1 MERIKT
7 IIKRLLDVI
16 GKPVMRI
23 LPGQLAFFLVL
34 SIVPIITLIGYIAS
48 LFSISIESL
57 ITFMNQALPGE
68 ITDILLPFV
77 SGQGL
82 DANVLIFMVTGFIL
96 ASNGPHSI
104 IIASNTLYNIPN
116 DNYVKSRIKAFF
128 MTIIL
133 VSLFF
138 TSLIVLGFGNTILT
152 WILKWN
158 ILSFITKEVY
168 LIFVLLKWPIAF
180 IVIFYAIKV
189 IYTMAPDKRISSR
202 YMNRGAFLT
211 TLAFILVTA
220 IYSYYV
226 SNFANYDLFY
236 GSLSN
241 IIIMMMW
248 IYILSYILVLGIA
261 VNATYYE
268 RVKEKEVL
276 PETTSHKEKETIDNK

>member
-1 MERIKT
+1 MERMKQ
-7 IIKRLLDVI
+7 IIRRLLDII

-34 SIVPIITLIGYIAS
+34 SIIPIITLIGYIAS

-57 ITFMNQALPGE
+57 ISFMNQALPAE
-68 ITDILLPFV
+68 VTEILLPFI

-82 DANVLIFMVTGFIL
+82 DANVLIFMITGFIL

-104 IIASNTLYNIPN
+104 IIASNTLYDIPN
-116 DNYVKSRIKAFF
+116 DNYLKGRIKAFF
-128 MTIIL
+128 MAIL
-133 VSLFF
+133 LISLFF
-138 TSLIVLGFGNTILT
+138 TSLIVLGFGNTILALL
-152 WILKWN
+152 LKWDV
-158 ILSFITKEVY
+158 LSFLTKEVY
-168 LIFVLLKWPIAF
+168 LVFVLLKWPIAF

-189 IYTMAPDKRISSR
+189 IYTMAPDKRIPSR

-211 TLAFILVTA
+211 TLGFILVTA

-236 GSLSN
+236 GSMSN

-261 VNATYYE
+261 VNATYYQK
-268 RVKEKEVL
+268 VKGVKL
-276 PETTSHKEKETIDNK
+276 PETTSHNQNKKTNNK

>member
-1 MERIKT
+1 MERMKQ
-7 IIKRLLDVI
+7 IIKRLLDII

-34 SIVPIITLIGYIAS
+34 SIIPIITLIGYIAS

-57 ITFMNQALPGE
+57 ISFMNQALPAE
-68 ITDILLPFV
+68 VTEILLPFI

-82 DANVLIFMVTGFIL
+82 DANVLIFMITGFIL

-104 IIASNTLYNIPN
+104 IIASNTLYDIPN
-116 DNYVKSRIKAFF
+116 DSYLKSRIKAFF
-128 MTIIL
+128 MAMLLI
-133 VSLFF
+133 SLFF
-138 TSLIVLGFGNTILT
+138 TSLIVLGFGNTILA
-152 WILKWN
+152 WLLKWDV
-158 ILSFITKEVY
+158 LSFLTKEVY
-168 LIFVLLKWPIAF
+168 LVFVLLKWPIAF
-180 IVIFYAIKV
+180 IVIFYVIKV
-189 IYTMAPDKRISSR
+189 IYTIAPDTRIPSR

-211 TLAFILVTA
+211 TLGFVLVTA

-236 GSLSN
+236 GSMSN

-261 VNATYYE
+261 VNATYYQK
-268 RVKEKEVL
+268 VKGVKL
-276 PETTSHKEKETIDNK
+276 PETTSHNQNKKTNNK

>member
-1 MERIKT
+1 MERMKQ
-7 IIKRLLDVI
+7 IIRRLLDII

-34 SIVPIITLIGYIAS
+34 SIIPIITLIGYIAS

-57 ITFMNQALPGE
+57 ISFMNQALPAE
-68 ITDILLPFV
+68 VTEILLPFI

-82 DANVLIFMVTGFIL
+82 DANVLIFMITGFIL

-104 IIASNTLYNIPN
+104 IIASNTLYDIPN
-116 DNYVKSRIKAFF
+116 DNYLKGRIKAFF
-128 MTIIL
+128 MAIL
-133 VSLFF
+133 LMSLFF
-138 TSLIVLGFGNTILT
+138 TSLIVLGFGNTILALL
-152 WILKWN
+152 LKWDV
-158 ILSFITKEVY
+158 LSFLTKEVY
-168 LIFVLLKWPIAF
+168 LVFVLLKWPIAF

-189 IYTMAPDKRISSR
+189 IYTMAPDKRIPSR

-211 TLAFILVTA
+211 TLGFILVTA

-236 GSLSN
+236 GSMSN

-261 VNATYYE
+261 VNATYYQK
-268 RVKEKEVL
+268 VKGVKL
-276 PETTSHKEKETIDNK
+276 PETTSHKKNKKTNNK

>member
-1 MERIKT
+1 MERMKQ
-7 IIKRLLDVI
+7 IIRRLLDII

-34 SIVPIITLIGYIAS
+34 SIIPIITLIGYIAS

-57 ITFMNQALPGE
+57 ISFMNQALPAE
-68 ITDILLPFV
+68 VTEILLPFI

-82 DANVLIFMVTGFIL
+82 DANVLIFMITGFIL

-104 IIASNTLYNIPN
+104 IIASNTLYDIPN
-116 DNYVKSRIKAFF
+116 DNYLKGRIKAFF
-128 MTIIL
+128 MAIL
-133 VSLFF
+133 LMSLFF
-138 TSLIVLGFGNTILT
+138 TSLIVLGFGNTILALL
-152 WILKWN
+152 LKWDV
-158 ILSFITKEVY
+158 LSFLTKEVY
-168 LIFVLLKWPIAF
+168 LVFVLLKWPIAF

-189 IYTMAPDKRISSR
+189 IYTMAPDKRIPSR

-211 TLAFILVTA
+211 TLGFILVTA

-236 GSLSN
+236 GSMSN

-261 VNATYYE
+261 VNATYYQK
-268 RVKEKEVL
+268 VKGVKL
-276 PETTSHKEKETIDNK
+276 PETTSHNQNKKTNNK

>member
-1 MERIKT
+1 MERMKQ
-7 IIKRLLDVI
+7 IIRRLLDII

-34 SIVPIITLIGYIAS
+34 SIIPIITLIGYIAS

-57 ITFMNQALPGE
+57 ISFMNQALPAE
-68 ITDILLPFV
+68 VTEILLPFI

-82 DANVLIFMVTGFIL
+82 DANVLIFMITGFIL

-104 IIASNTLYNIPN
+104 IIASNTLYDIPN
-116 DNYVKSRIKAFF
+116 DNYLKGRIKAFF
-128 MTIIL
+128 MAIL
-133 VSLFF
+133 LISLFF
-138 TSLIVLGFGNTILT
+138 TSLIVLGFGNTILALL
-152 WILKWN
+152 LKWDV
-158 ILSFITKEVY
+158 LSFLTKEVY
-168 LIFVLLKWPIAF
+168 LVFILLKWPIAF

-189 IYTMAPDKRISSR
+189 IYTMAPDKRIPSR

-211 TLAFILVTA
+211 TLGFILVTA

-236 GSLSN
+236 GSMSN

-261 VNATYYE
+261 VNATYYQK
-268 RVKEKEVL
+268 VKGVKL
-276 PETTSHKEKETIDNK
+276 PETTSHNQNKKTNNK

>member
-1 MERIKT
+1 MERMKQ
-7 IIKRLLDVI
+7 IIRRLLDII

-34 SIVPIITLIGYIAS
+34 SIIPIITLIGYIAS

-57 ITFMNQALPGE
+57 ISFMNQALPAE
-68 ITDILLPFV
+68 VTEILLPFI

-82 DANVLIFMVTGFIL
+82 DANVLIFMITGFIL

-104 IIASNTLYNIPN
+104 IIASNTLYDIPN
-116 DNYVKSRIKAFF
+116 DNYLKGRIKAFF
-128 MTIIL
+128 MAIIL
-133 VSLFF
+133 MSLFF
-138 TSLIVLGFGNTILT
+138 TSLIVLGFGNTILA
-152 WILKWN
+152 WLLKWDV
-158 ILSFITKEVY
+158 LSFLTKEVY
-168 LIFVLLKWPIAF
+168 LVFALLKWPIAF

-189 IYTMAPDKRISSR
+189 IYTMALDKRIPSR

-211 TLAFILVTA
+211 TLGFILVTA

-236 GSLSN
+236 GSMSN

-261 VNATYYE
+261 VNATYYQK
-268 RVKEKEVL
+268 VKGVKL
-276 PETTSHKEKETIDNK
+276 PETTSHNQNKKTNNK